1 MSKITNTGVFI
12 VEGSAAA
19 ADVAGS
25 SQIWT
30 KSDVPSSLYHTDDA
44 GIDHRLGITQGTA
57 TASTSGTSI
66 DFTGIPSGVK
76 RIQIGLVG
84 VSAATGSDQLIQ
96 LGDGG
101 GFETSGYL
109 GTAMHVQAGA
119 QAGGTHTDG
128 FQYTE
133 TMGAASIV
141 HGLMTLVL
149 VDAST
154 FTWCG
159 NSIVGLSNTGQVI
172 MSGTS
177 KSLDAELTQ
186 VRITT
191 VSGSVAFDAGKINI
205 QFE

>member
-1 MSKITNTGVFI
+1 MAKITNTGVFI
-12 VEGSAAA
+12 VEGRAAA
-19 ADVAGS
+19 ANVAGS

-30 KSDVPSSLYHTDDA
+30 KSDAPSSLYHTDDA
-44 GIDHRLGITQGTA
+44 GNDHRLGITQGTVA
-57 TASTSGTSI
+57 TTTSGVAH
-66 DFTGIPSGVK
+66 DFTGIPPGVT

-84 VSAATGSDQLIQ
+84 VSAASGSDQLIQ
-96 LGDGG
+96 LGDAG

-109 GTAMHVQAGA
+109 GTAMHVQGGA

-128 FQYTE
+128 FQYSE
-133 TMGAASIV
+133 TMGDASIV

-159 NSIVGLSNTGQVI
+159 NSVVSLSNTAQVI

-177 KSLDAELTQ
+177 KSLSAELTQ
-186 VRITT
+186 VRLTT
-191 VSGSVAFDAGKINI
+191 VAGDVAFDAGKVNI
-205 QFE
+205 QFQ